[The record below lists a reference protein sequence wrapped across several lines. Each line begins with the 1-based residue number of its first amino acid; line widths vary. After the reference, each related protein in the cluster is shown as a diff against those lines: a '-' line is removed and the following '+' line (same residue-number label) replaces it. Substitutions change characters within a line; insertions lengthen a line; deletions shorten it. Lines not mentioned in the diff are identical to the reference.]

1 MSAKLL
7 PVLKQRFFDSNGD
20 PLVGGKLYSYVAGTS
35 TPAATYTD
43 EAGATPNTNPVVL
56 DANGEADVWL
66 GAGSY
71 KFILTDSDDV
81 VQFTVDDVS
90 VDDGSGALS
99 SVWVE
104 HAVTDAQSATNLT
117 GETVDFASYSSALYD
132 VEIIRGTTVIANG
145 QIAVQNLNG
154 TGRVKTGMFMAGEAH
169 GVTFSVSQ
177 SGMVAQLK
185 AALSTGPGNGTI
197 KLARRLV
204 PA

>member
-20 PLVGGKLYSYVAGTS
+20 PLVGGQLYSYVAGTS

-81 VQFTVDDVS
+81 VQWTVDDVS

-104 HAVTDAQSATNLT
+104 HAVTDAQAATDLT
-117 GETVDFASYSSALYD
+117 SETVNFALYSSALYD

-145 QIAVQNLNG
+145 QLAVQNLNG